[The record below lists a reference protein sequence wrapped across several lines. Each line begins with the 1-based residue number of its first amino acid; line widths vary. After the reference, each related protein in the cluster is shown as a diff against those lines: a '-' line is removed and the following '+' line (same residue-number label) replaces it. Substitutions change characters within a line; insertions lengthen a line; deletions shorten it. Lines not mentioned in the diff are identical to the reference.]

1 MESFET
7 LGFNSD
13 QLALLNRFRNHQQVL
28 LLSNALDA
36 SGKAIDQK
44 YML

>member
-1 MESFET
+1 LKT
-7 LGFNSD
+7 LVFNSD
-13 QLALLNRFRNHQQVL
+13 EFALLNRFRNHQQVL
-28 LLSNALDA
+28 LLSNAMDA